1 MKLGL
6 RDEVGGP
13 KMAKTWFTALLAAAA
28 LLLGPG
34 LAAGQDMSFDL
45 DEAESAGGE
54 GEAEAGTDKKPEGQ
68 AEGEAEAEGSA
79 SATASGDVLAE
90 LTAEGGPEQE
100 KVEGGVQ

>member
-6 RDEVGGP
+6 GDEVGGP

-54 GEAEAGTDKKPEGQ
+54 GEAEAGTAAVRVRGAGKKQVILPRERFLDQ
-68 AEGEAEAEGSA
+68 LRTQTESK
-79 SATASGDVLAE
+79 TLE
-90 LTAEGGPEQE
+90 LG
-100 KVEGGVQ
+100 VE